1 MEIDKNTLTGNILY
15 TADNQLNAKPRLSKD
30 VRRMQ
35 HFRFHKEDAINVN
48 KMYCYE
54 YVDGYLL
61 IQKVSKT
68 SKNAIL
74 SANN

>member
-1 MEIDKNTLTGNILY
+1 MEIDQNTLTRNILY

-30 VRRMQ
+30 VRMQ
-35 HFRFHKEDAINVN
+35 HFRFHREDAINVN
-48 KMYCYE
+48 KVYCYE

-61 IQKVSKT
+61 IQKVSKK